1 MKVRLFG
8 FAFVV
13 VTAMATTPLVALAQ
27 DSAPPQGDAASAS
40 TDAKDAKPESTDDS
54 TSADAPS
61 PDRQDAIRETIE
73 VSGRA
78 DELVGIAASAGEG
91 VVGHLDLVQR
101 PFLRP
106 AEILETV
113 PGVIIT
119 QHSGGGKANQY
130 FLRGFNLDHG
140 TDFRITV
147 GNVPVNM
154 PTHGHGQGYS
164 DLNFLIP
171 ELVASVDY
179 RKGPYAAQDGDF
191 SAAGSARIDLLSSLA
206 DGIAEVGGGNYGY
219 GRLLLADSLQVM
231 GGDLLGAVELAGYNG
246 PWTRGDRLRRRNA
259 LLRWSRGDVANGVSV
274 TAMGYDGSWNATDQ
288 IPESAVAEGALGR
301 FDTVDPTTGGESYRY
316 SLAAEVRRG
325 DGDSLT
331 RMSAFVLDYRLDLFS
346 NFTYF
351 LDDEENGDQFE
362 QRDART
368 AAGAIVAHE
377 RLLRWRGRTVAA
389 SFGADLRADRI
400 DNGLYHTKARTVLE
414 TRRQDDVDQLVGGP
428 WAEARVTWTPWLRT
442 TAGLR
447 ADGYWTDVTSNV
459 AENSGSETAAM
470 LSPKLAVVLGP
481 WRNTEL
487 YFNAGYGF
495 HSNDARGT
503 TIRVDPTTGEPVGRV
518 DPLVRA
524 TAVDL
529 GLRTIPAH
537 GLQSTLSVFALD
549 LDSEL
554 LFVGDAGITEANRPS
569 RRVGIELANF
579 WQPTD
584 HVRFDLDAAYTRAR
598 FRDTAPEGD
607 RIPGAIEGVVSAGVT
622 IDDVGRWSGALRL
635 RYFGPRP
642 LIEDDSVR
650 SASST
655 LLYAQAG
662 YAITPKLQARVE
674 IYNLLDEKASDIDYF
689 YTSRLRPGD
698 EPRDDVHFHPAEPR
712 TVRLMIA
719 RRF

>member
-91 VVGHLDLVQR
+91 GVGDPGLLQR

-259 LLRWSRGDVANGVSV
+259 LLRWSRGDVAHGVSV
-274 TAMGYDGSWNATDQ
+274 TGMGYDGSWNATDQ

-351 LDDEENGDQFE
+351 LDDEENGDPFQ

-368 AAGAIVAHE
+368 PAGAIVAHE

-414 TRRQDDVDQLVGGP
+414 TRRQDDVDQPVGGP

-447 ADGYWTDVTSNV
+447 ADGYWNDVTGNV
-459 AENSGSETAAM
+459 AANAVSETAAM
-470 LSPKLAVVLGP
+470 LAPKLAVVLGP

-537 GLQSTLSVFALD
+537 GLQSPLSVFALD

-607 RIPGAIEGVVSAGVT
+607 RIPGAIEGVVSAGAT
-622 IDDVGRWSGALRL
+622 IDDLGRRQGALAR
-635 RYFGPRP
+635 RDCGPRP
-642 LIEDDSVR
+642 LIEADSVR
-650 SASST
+650 AASST

-698 EPRDDVHFHPAEPR
+698 EPRDDVHFQPAEPR